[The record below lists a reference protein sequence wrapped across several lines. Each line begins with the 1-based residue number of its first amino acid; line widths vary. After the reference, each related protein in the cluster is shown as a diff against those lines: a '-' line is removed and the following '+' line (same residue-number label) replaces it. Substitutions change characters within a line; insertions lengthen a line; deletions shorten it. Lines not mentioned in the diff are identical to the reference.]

1 MKLINSLSRVIII
14 IFSLLLI
21 SISLVSLTNN
31 KENIKVCRNKIE
43 FNIKNYK
50 NINHINEI
58 RLLDNCDKVSLYVY
72 LNETINK
79 ESVNSVILNII
90 GIKKVYNDEVILELF
105 MKNNNFSCLVLIDE
119 NESFDIDFTSK

>member
-72 LNETINK
+72 LNEKINK